1 MKNPG
6 RNEEYNELNSLND
19 ELGSFGLEPPKH
31 YRTQQ
36 SEDVGR
42 EKKTKQSSKRTRSD
56 KHNDASNMTSAQKN
70 AIHKKKRRLKKKVRI
85 AFGITG
91 LCLALIVAAVVCLV
105 VFCKIETIT
114 VSGGEKYTQEQVL
127 AVLPVEKGKNL
138 FFFDSESAENKL
150 CENLP
155 YIYSVDIKR
164 KLPSTVVVN
173 ISQADRLYY
182 IQNSESLYTYIDDT
196 FKTVEVNAVDPPE
209 NGIEIKK
216 IAVSQSVLGQ
226 KAEFTDE
233 NIVDNVE
240 KLMAVVNNLK
250 LEEVT
255 AIYSESNLSNY
266 LVYENR
272 IIIKIGEINDA
283 ENKVY
288 SALTAIEKLNEVN
301 PQAEGTM
308 TSIGGKQVYF
318 TEQK

>member
-1 MKNPG
+1 MKKTGKNDD
-6 RNEEYNELNSLND
+6 YNELNSLNN
-19 ELGSFGLEPPKH
+19 ELGSFGLEPPKR
-31 YRTQQ
+31 YRSQQ
-36 SEDVGR
+36 PDDFQN
-42 EKKTKQSSKRTRSD
+42 EKMTKQSSNKSRSERS
-56 KHNDASNMTSAQKN
+56 KSNSQMTSAQKN

-85 AFGITG
+85 AIGITG
-91 LCLALIVAAVVCLV
+91 LCIALIVAAIVCLI

-114 VSGGEKYTQEQVL
+114 VNGTEKYTTEQVL

-138 FFFDSESAENKL
+138 FLFDSEGAENKL

-164 KLPSTVVVN
+164 KLPSTVEVN
-173 ISQADRLYY
+173 ITQADRLYY
-182 IQNSESLYTYIDDT
+182 IENNEGLYTYIDDN
-196 FKTVEVNAVDPPE
+196 FKTVDVNVSEPTQ

-233 NIVDNVE
+233 NIADNVKE
-240 KLMAVVNNLK
+240 LMTVVNNLK
-250 LEEVT
+250 LDEVT
-255 AIYSESNLSNY
+255 AIYSEGNLSNY

-272 IIIKIGEINDA
+272 IIIKIGEINNA

-288 SALTAIEKLNEVN
+288 SALTAIEKLNEAN

-308 TSIGGKQVYF
+308 TSLGGKQVYF

>member
-1 MKNPG
+1 MKKTG
-6 RNEEYNELNSLND
+6 RNDDYNELNSLNN
-19 ELGSFGLEPPKH
+19 ELGSFGLEPPKR
-31 YRTQQ
+31 YRSQQ
-36 SEDVGR
+36 PDDFQN
-42 EKKTKQSSKRTRSD
+42 EKMTKQSSKKLRSERS
-56 KHNDASNMTSAQKN
+56 KSNSQMTSAQKN

-85 AFGITG
+85 AIGITG
-91 LCLALIVAAVVCLV
+91 LCIALIVAVIVCLI

-114 VSGGEKYTQEQVL
+114 VNGTEKYTTEQVL

-138 FFFDSESAENKL
+138 FLFDSEGAENKL

-164 KLPSTVVVN
+164 KLPSTVEVN
-173 ISQADRLYY
+173 ITQADRLYY
-182 IQNSESLYTYIDDT
+182 IENNEGLYTYIDDN
-196 FKTVEVNAVDPPE
+196 FKTVDVNVSEPTQ

-233 NIVDNVE
+233 NIADNVKE
-240 KLMAVVNNLK
+240 LMTVVNNLK
-250 LEEVT
+250 LDEVT
-255 AIYSESNLSNY
+255 AIYSEGNLSNY

-272 IIIKIGEINDA
+272 IIIKIGEINNA

-288 SALTAIEKLNEVN
+288 SALSAIEKLNEAN

>member
-1 MKNPG
+1 MKKTG
-6 RNEEYNELNSLND
+6 RNDDYNELNSLNN
-19 ELGSFGLEPPKH
+19 ELGSFGLEPPKR
-31 YRTQQ
+31 YRSQQ
-36 SEDVGR
+36 PDDFQN
-42 EKKTKQSSKRTRSD
+42 EKMTKQSSNKSRSERP
-56 KHNDASNMTSAQKN
+56 KSNSQMTSAQKN

-85 AFGITG
+85 AIGITG
-91 LCLALIVAAVVCLV
+91 LCIALIVAAIVCLI

-114 VSGGEKYTQEQVL
+114 VNGTEKYTTEQVL

-138 FFFDSESAENKL
+138 FLFDSEGAENKL

-164 KLPSTVVVN
+164 KLPSTVEVN
-173 ISQADRLYY
+173 ITQADRLYY
-182 IQNSESLYTYIDDT
+182 IESNEGLYTYIDDN
-196 FKTVEVNAVDPPE
+196 FKTVDVNVSEPTQ

-233 NIVDNVE
+233 NIADNVKE
-240 KLMAVVNNLK
+240 LMTVVNNLK
-250 LEEVT
+250 LDEVT
-255 AIYSESNLSNY
+255 AIYSEGNLSNY

-272 IIIKIGEINDA
+272 IIIKIGEINNA

-288 SALTAIEKLNEVN
+288 SALTAIEKLNEAN

>member
-1 MKNPG
+1 MKKSG
-6 RNEEYNELNSLND
+6 RNEDYRELNSLND
-19 ELGSFGLEPPKH
+19 ELGSFGLEPPKQ
-31 YRTQQ
+31 YRSRNEDDIQ
-36 SEDVGR
+36 SE
-42 EKKTKQSSKRTRSD
+42 KKNKQSSKKARSLIP
-56 KHNDASNMTSAQKN
+56 NGNEQMTKAQKN

-91 LCLALIVAAVVCLV
+91 LCFALIVAAIVCLV

-114 VSGGEKYTQEQVL
+114 VNGNEKYTQEQVL

-138 FFFDSESAENKL
+138 FFFDSEGAENKL

-173 ISQADRLYY
+173 IKQADRLYY
-182 IQNSESLYTYIDDT
+182 VQNNEGLYTYLDDN
-196 FKTVEVNAVDPPE
+196 FKTVEVNVAEVPE

-216 IAVSQSVLGQ
+216 IAVSQAIIGQ
-226 KAEFTDE
+226 TAEFTDE
-233 NIVDNVE
+233 NIVNNVKE
-240 KLMAVVNNLK
+240 LMIVVNSLK
-250 LEEVT
+250 LDEVT

-308 TSIGGKQVYF
+308 TALGGKQVYF

>member
-1 MKNPG
+1 MKNSG
-6 RNEEYNELNSLND
+6 RNEDYNELDSLNN
-19 ELGSFGLEPPKH
+19 ELGSFGLEPPKR
-31 YRTQQ
+31 YRSQQ
-36 SEDVGR
+36 SDGVYR
-42 EKKTKQSSKRTRSD
+42 DKKSNQSSKKSRSN
-56 KHNDASNMTSAQKN
+56 KSNDNAQMTKAQKN

-91 LCLALIVAAVVCLV
+91 LCFALIVVAIVCLV

-114 VSGGEKYTQEQVL
+114 VSENDKYTTEQVL

-155 YIYSVDIKR
+155 YIYKAEIKR
-164 KLPSTVVVN
+164 KLPSTVEVN

-182 IQNSESLYTYIDDT
+182 VQNSESLYTYMDDN
-196 FKTVEVNAVDPPE
+196 FKTVEVNAVEPPE

-216 IAVSQSVLGQ
+216 IAVSQAVLGQ
-226 KAEFTDE
+226 TAEFTDE
-233 NIVDNVE
+233 NIVDNVKE
-240 KLMAVVNNLK
+240 LMNVVNNLK
-250 LEEVT
+250 LDEVT

-288 SALTAIEKLNEVN
+288 SALTAIEKLNEAN

-308 TSIGGKQVYF
+308 TAIGGKQVYF

>member
-1 MKNPG
+1 MKKTG
-6 RNEEYNELNSLND
+6 RNDDYNELNSLNN
-19 ELGSFGLEPPKH
+19 ELGSFGLEPPKR
-31 YRTQQ
+31 YRSQQ
-36 SEDVGR
+36 PDDFQN
-42 EKKTKQSSKRTRSD
+42 EKMTKQSSKKSRSERS
-56 KHNDASNMTSAQKN
+56 KSNSQMTSAQKN

-85 AFGITG
+85 AIGITG
-91 LCLALIVAAVVCLV
+91 LCIALIVAAIVCLI

-114 VSGGEKYTQEQVL
+114 VNGTEKYTTEQVL

-138 FFFDSESAENKL
+138 FLFDSEGAENKL

-164 KLPSTVVVN
+164 KLPSTVEVN
-173 ISQADRLYY
+173 ITQADRLYY
-182 IQNSESLYTYIDDT
+182 IENNEGLYTYIDDN
-196 FKTVEVNAVDPPE
+196 FKTVDVNVSEPTQ

-233 NIVDNVE
+233 NIADNVKE
-240 KLMAVVNNLK
+240 LMTVVNNLK
-250 LEEVT
+250 LDEVT
-255 AIYSESNLSNY
+255 AIYSEGNLSNY

-272 IIIKIGEINDA
+272 IIIKIGEINNA

-288 SALTAIEKLNEVN
+288 SALTAIEKLNVAN

-308 TSIGGKQVYF
+308 TSLGGKQVYF

>member
-1 MKNPG
+1 MKKTG
-6 RNEEYNELNSLND
+6 RNDDYNELNSLNN
-19 ELGSFGLEPPKH
+19 ELGSFGLEPPKR
-31 YRTQQ
+31 YRSQQ
-36 SEDVGR
+36 PDDFQN
-42 EKKTKQSSKRTRSD
+42 EKMTKQSSKKSRLERS
-56 KHNDASNMTSAQKN
+56 KSNSQMTSAQKN

-85 AFGITG
+85 VIGITG
-91 LCLALIVAAVVCLV
+91 LCIALIVAAIVCLV

-114 VSGGEKYTQEQVL
+114 VNGTEKYTTEQVL

-138 FFFDSESAENKL
+138 FLFDSEGAENKL

-164 KLPSTVVVN
+164 KLPSTVEVN
-173 ISQADRLYY
+173 ITQAERLYY
-182 IQNSESLYTYIDDT
+182 IENNEGLYTYIDDN
-196 FKTVEVNAVDPPE
+196 FKTVDVNVSEPTQ

-226 KAEFTDE
+226 KVEFTDE
-233 NIVDNVE
+233 NIADNVKE
-240 KLMAVVNNLK
+240 LMKVVNNLK
-250 LEEVT
+250 LDEVT
-255 AIYSESNLSNY
+255 AIYSEGNLSNY

-272 IIIKIGEINDA
+272 IIIKIGEINNA

-288 SALTAIEKLNEVN
+288 SALSAIEKLNEAN